1 MTFKWTPSVKSST
14 MQGLNYVSK
23 KDVWQSCKFTSS
35 RQNPPWRLAIAESF
49 AEEKWGFFLYL
60 LRQYFCRGDS
70 VIYIFFVFFKIFID
84 FVEIMRHLAYSL
96 SNLTLIILSI
106 KIKTLTRNEKEK
118 VICCSFVDFIALYS
132 HATISLRHLLR
143 ICVVVWVNLWS
154 NGSFQ

>member
-1 MTFKWTPSVKSST
+1 MFQRKMFGRVVNLLLADKIHH
-14 MQGLNYVSK
+14 GG
-23 KDVWQSCKFTSS
+23 WQSPSLLPRK
-35 RQNPPWRLAIAESF
+35 N
-49 AEEKWGFFLYL
+49 GVFFVYL

-70 VIYIFFVFFKIFID
+70 FIFIFFVFFKIFID

-132 HATISLRHLLR
+132 HATISLRHLVR
-143 ICVVVWVNLWS
+143 ICVVV
-154 NGSFQ
+154 

>member
-1 MTFKWTPSVKSST
+1 MGV
-14 MQGLNYVSK
+14 
-23 KDVWQSCKFTSS
+23 
-35 RQNPPWRLAIAESF
+35 
-49 AEEKWGFFLYL
+49 FLYL

-70 VIYIFFVFFKIFID
+70 FIYIFFVFFKIFID

-132 HATISLRHLLR
+132 HATISHLTPFT
-143 ICVVVWVNLWS
+143 ICVVVYESTSDVMNLFIKLQLFIKLALASSHPYTFVYHGLDW
-154 NGSFQ
+154 